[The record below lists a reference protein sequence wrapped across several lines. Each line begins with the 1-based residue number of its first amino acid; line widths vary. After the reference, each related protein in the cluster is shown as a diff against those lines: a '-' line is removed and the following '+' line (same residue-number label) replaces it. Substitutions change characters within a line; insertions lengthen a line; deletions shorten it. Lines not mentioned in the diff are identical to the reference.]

1 MLIFPNTFMQKHVH
15 IAIHWHNPRI
25 LQGFCRYAHE
35 ANWHIDPFT
44 LMTSTLPVNRP
55 GDGLL
60 LTNISDPELKRKVA
74 RLMKRMPA
82 VMHGMSDFDV
92 EVPTSETDE
101 YQIGCLAADHF
112 YRQGHKHFVMFT
124 AKPINCI
131 RRRIAGFTE
140 TLKNLHCSAEVY
152 SCAKSSASEVLSP
165 WLKTH
170 LSALETPCA
179 VFASDDVIGAETI
192 DVALKMGLRVPEDI
206 AVLGVGNIQLVCD
219 YARVPLS
226 SVAMPTEEQ
235 AYVAAQMLDQ
245 LMRGKKLKQMHTV
258 LPPVGIV
265 MRQSSEVFVATH
277 PVAKQ
282 AVDYIAK
289 NAFDPGFSIHTLPQK
304 LMLSKSSIYRVFH
317 DEIRASPQDFLIRI
331 RLTRARELLGGSDEK
346 VEVVSKL
353 CGYSNCRT
361 FQRHFFDAEKC
372 YPSEWRAKQKK
383 ADTTLQQPL

>member
-1 MLIFPNTFMQKHVH
+1 MQKHVH

-44 LMTSTLPVNRP
+44 LMTRTLPENRP

-60 LTNISDPELKRKVA
+60 LTNISDPAMKKKVA

-92 EVPTSETDE
+92 DVPTSETDE
-101 YQIGCLAADHF
+101 YKIGCLAAEHF
-112 YRQGHKHFVMFT
+112 YERGHKNFVMFT
-124 AKPINCI
+124 ARPIQCI
-131 RRRIAGFTE
+131 RSRMAGFSE
-140 TLKNLHCSAEVY
+140 TLNKLNCTAQVY
-152 SCAKSSASEVLSP
+152 SCAKSSASEILSP
-165 WLKTH
+165 WLRAH
-170 LSALETPCA
+170 LSKVATPCA

-192 DVALKMGLRVPEDI
+192 AVALKMGLRVPEDI

-235 AYVAAQMLDQ
+235 AYRAAQMLDR
-245 LMRGKKLKQMHTV
+245 LMKGKKLTQMHSV
-258 LPPVGIV
+258 LPPVGV
-265 MRQSSEVFVATH
+265 VLRQSSEVFVATH
-277 PVAKQ
+277 PIARQ
-282 AVDYIAK
+282 AIDTITQ
-289 NAFDPGFSIHTLPQK
+289 NAFDVHFSIHSLPQK
-304 LMLSKSSIYRVFH
+304 MKLSKSSIYRVFH
-317 DEIRASPQDFLIRI
+317 DEVRTSPQDFLIRI
-331 RLTRARELLGGSDEK
+331 RLARAQEILSASDEK

-361 FQRHFFDAEKC
+361 FQRHFFEVERC
-372 YPSEWRAKQKK
+372 YPSEWRRKKK
-383 ADTTLQQPL
+383 AEMATHEI